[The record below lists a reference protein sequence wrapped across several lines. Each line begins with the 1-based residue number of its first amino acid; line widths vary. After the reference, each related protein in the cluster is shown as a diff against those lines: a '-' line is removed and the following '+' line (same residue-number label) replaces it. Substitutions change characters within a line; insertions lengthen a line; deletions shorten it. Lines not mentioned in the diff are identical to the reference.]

1 MRVAPQ
7 GGFSRVNR
15 SQLGLPAGQQP
26 ARVGGE
32 WWRNGASQWG
42 KRVLNARMVEVPDA
56 TQWETGAMIP
66 ILVSSIFLAAWL
78 LGGTTVRRASA
89 IIQALILLYSV
100 VLAGSCRW
108 FRVS

>member
-1 MRVAPQ
+1 MVEER
-7 GGFSRVNR
+7 
-15 SQLGLPAGQQP
+15 GLHS
-26 ARVGGE
+26 
-32 WWRNGASQWG
+32 ASQWG

-56 TQWETGAMIP
+56 TQWETVAMRP

-100 VLAGSCRW
+100 VLAGW
-108 FRVS
+108 QLQVVSSFLI

>member
-1 MRVAPQ
+1 MRVAPR

-56 TQWETGAMIP
+56 TQWETGAMRP
-66 ILVSSIFLAAWL
+66 ILVSSIFWL
-78 LGGTTVRRASA
+78 PGCQGAPLSGEHLR
-89 IIQALILLYSV
+89 
-100 VLAGSCRW
+100 
-108 FRVS
+108 